1 VTLQDYVRVLVRY
14 WWLVVGAVIL
24 GLIGGAIFTAVSP
37 TVYVSSAAV
46 YVSVEK
52 SGSAVDL
59 QSGNVFAT
67 QRAAT
72 YAVLATQHVVFAHAV
87 GLLGGAVSVTQLQQ
101 SVTASAEANTSVIEI
116 YASGPDAQGTAD
128 RANAV
133 AQSLIVEALRLDKPA
148 ANTLISINIVQPA
161 TPSAK
166 PISPLSR
173 TDLFVGGLAGLLIG
187 IAAIVIGF
195 AIDTRIRTAADL
207 PDPRP
212 RTITVAPAI
221 ARRASKRQ
229 RSVAAHDESFHVLRT
244 NLLHRSEKKAI
255 AIIPATADSVSREIA
270 DALGSAFA
278 QIGLRTLVVDANV
291 ESSSSSQPG
300 LAEVLL
306 GTTDFA
312 RAVVAGTEM
321 EPSVLDAGAV
331 TDASSQLIESFM
343 LHDVLDEAGQQF
355 DVVIVAC
362 PPISERSTGLS
373 VAAAIG
379 ASLLVVASGRTRRED
394 YRVAVGQL
402 SEAGVGEVHVL
413 LDGVHAA
420 DRAPTGS
427 FQPVVNRADA

>member
-1 VTLQDYVRVLVRY
+1 VTLQDYVRVLIRY

-72 YAVLATQHVVFAHAV
+72 YAVLATQHVVLAHAV

-101 SVTASAEANTSVIEI
+101 SVTATAEANTSVIEI
-116 YASGPDAQGTAD
+116 YASGPDSLGTSD

-148 ANTLISINIVQPA
+148 ANTLISISIVQPA

-166 PISPLSR
+166 PTSPLSR
-173 TDLFVGGLAGLLIG
+173 TDLFVGGIAGLLIG

-207 PDPRP
+207 PEPRP
-212 RTITVAPAI
+212 LTITVARAI
-221 ARRASKRQ
+221 ARWGRKRE
-229 RSVAAHDESFHVLRT
+229 RSVAVHDESFHVLRT

-255 AIIPATADSVSREIA
+255 AIVAATSDSISREIA
-270 DALGSAFA
+270 DALGSAFT
-278 QIGLRTLVVDANV
+278 QIGLRTLVIDANV
-291 ESSSSSQPG
+291 EPSPTSQPG

-312 RAVVAGTEM
+312 RAVVAGTEADT
-321 EPSVLDAGAV
+321 SVLESGDV
-331 TDASSQLIESFM
+331 TLVSAQLIESSM
-343 LHDVLDEAGQQF
+343 LHDVLDEAGRQF
-355 DVVIVAC
+355 DFVIVAC
-362 PPISERSTGLS
+362 PPISERSTGVS

-394 YRVAVGQL
+394 YQVAFGQL
-402 SEAGVGEVHVL
+402 SEAGVGEIHVL
-413 LDGVHAA
+413 LDGVSAA
-420 DRAPTGS
+420 DRAPSSS
-427 FQPVVNRADA
+427 FHPVINGADA